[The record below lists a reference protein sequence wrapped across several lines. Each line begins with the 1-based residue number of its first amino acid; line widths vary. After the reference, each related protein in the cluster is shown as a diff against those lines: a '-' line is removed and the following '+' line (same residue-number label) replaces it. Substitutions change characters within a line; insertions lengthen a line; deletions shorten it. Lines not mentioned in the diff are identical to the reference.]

1 MKPITDKL
9 ITEALA
15 QSNAELSAHVL
26 LGESLARGTKV
37 AVLSD
42 EIYATEGLTVEV
54 VGPSLKGGQFVDVK
68 LASGMVVPIISTLL
82 LPV

>member
-1 MKPITDKL
+1 MKQLTDKL

-15 QSNAELSAHVL
+15 QPTVELAAAML
-26 LGESLARGTKV
+26 LGESFSRGTKV

-54 VGPSLKGGQFVDVK
+54 VGPSSKGGQFVDVK
-68 LASGMVVPIISTLL
+68 LASGTIVPIISTLL
-82 LPV
+82 APV